1 MSASERPAIV
11 FEAVTKRYRLG
22 GGAREKLL
30 DAFGLSRFISKKTEQ
45 QDFLALDDVSFQ
57 LERGRRMGLIGRNGA
72 GKTTLLKLISGN
84 YRPSAGRVEVSGSVQ
99 ALMTMGQGFHPDYTG
114 RENIQAS
121 LHYNGLSSRE
131 VNEAFQDVAEFCELG
146 PFLDQPFKTYSSG
159 MQSRLMFATA
169 TAIRPDVLIIDEVLG
184 AGDAYFLAKS
194 KQRVDKII
202 ANGCTLL
209 LVSHS
214 MQQVL
219 ELCDEAIWLDGGRI
233 NLTGGAFSVVKA
245 YEESLYGAMLGSG
258 DPSAT
263 RRREGAETASE
274 PRLKAQIASTAQG
287 PSVASESS
295 KLPFGNDTKPH
306 RAPAATGLQLQIPAF
321 LPHERKVEI
330 PTVPDEK
337 GRTFHNTTRDGV
349 SRWDGSKGTKI
360 VGFGI
365 SGPTGLTDR
374 LTSLQPAQMTIFLES
389 EIEGEVAYTYGI
401 AIYDLLG
408 RAICRFFSPPD
419 RFETS
424 MGAGRRVDLVLNPN
438 QLGPGIYVISISIHQ
453 ATTIEGANFAPR
465 YDLLNRSFEMTVE
478 LPNSLGP
485 ATAEFFHSCEWNFG
499 TAALPHRPRVDYR
512 LLDPGAEQTAAN
524 NKN

>member
-1 MSASERPAIV
+1 MSVDEQPAIV

-30 DAFGLSRFISKKTEQ
+30 DAFGLSHFVSGKKEVKE
-45 QDFLALDDVSFQ
+45 FLALDDVSFR

-84 YRPSAGRVEVSGSVQ
+84 FRPSEGRVDVSGTVQ

-121 LHYNGLSSRE
+121 LHYNGLSSY
-131 VNEAFQDVAEFCELG
+131 EANHAIEDVVEFCELG

-169 TAIRPDVLIIDEVLG
+169 TAIRPDILIIDEVLG

-194 KQRVDKII
+194 KQRVDQII

-233 NLTGGAFSVVKA
+233 NLAGEAFNVVKA
-245 YEESLYGAMLGSG
+245 YEEALYGAMPGSG
-258 DPSAT
+258 DPLVT
-263 RRREGAETASE
+263 RRGAGSKIVAAPRPKSSVPDIKKSVFKSQAVRPSCEATEEPKAS
-274 PRLKAQIASTAQG
+274 PGVVR
-287 PSVASESS
+287 P
-295 KLPFGNDTKPH
+295 
-306 RAPAATGLQLQIPAF
+306 QLQIPTF
-321 LPHERKVEI
+321 LPHERSADI
-330 PTVPDEK
+330 PAVPDHD

-349 SRWDGSKGTKI
+349 SRWDGSKGVKV

-365 SGPTGLTDR
+365 SGPTGLTER

-389 EIEGEVAYTYGI
+389 ESEGEVAYTYGV
-401 AIYDLLG
+401 AIYDLQG
-408 RAICRFFSPPD
+408 RPMCRFFSPPD
-419 RFETS
+419 RFHAK
-424 MGAGRRVDLVLNPN
+424 MGDGRRVDLILNPN
-438 QLGPGIYVISISIHQ
+438 QLGPGIYVISLSIHE
-453 ATTIEGANFAPR
+453 ATTIEDAGVAPR
-465 YDLLNRSFEMTVE
+465 CDLLNRSFEFTVE
-478 LPNSLGP
+478 LPDSL
-485 ATAEFFHSCEWNFG
+485 AAASAQFFHSCEWNF
-499 TAALPHRPRVDYR
+499 A
-512 LLDPGAEQTAAN
+512 GAELPRTDR
-524 NKN
+524 